1 MSIVESD
8 NIDDYYAEA
17 LSREIGEH
25 IEITNKIPN
34 SVYKG
39 ELGYAMMTSC
49 VTRDTPPSSFLHEYV
64 IEDDENKYNF
74 FYKIK
79 ITQIEHDL
87 LMLILTSINSIMPIT
102 EFSKV
107 PIGPKRSRIQKELT
121 AMGIG
126 HMGKWITCNKDKTY
140 TLEIRYLTYKQS
152 SMISKSIFGC

>member
-25 IEITNKIPN
+25 IQITNKIPDSIYN
-34 SVYKG
+34 G

-49 VTRDTPPSSFLHEYV
+49 VTRDTPPSSLLHEYV
-64 IEDDENKYNF
+64 IEDDDNKYNF

-87 LMLILTSINSIMPIT
+87 LMLILTSINSIIPIN
-102 EFSKV
+102 EFNKV
-107 PIGPKRSRIQKELT
+107 PIGPKKTRIQKELT

-126 HMGKWITCNKDKTY
+126 HMGKWITSNKDKTY

-152 SMISKSIFGC
+152 SLLSKLIFGR